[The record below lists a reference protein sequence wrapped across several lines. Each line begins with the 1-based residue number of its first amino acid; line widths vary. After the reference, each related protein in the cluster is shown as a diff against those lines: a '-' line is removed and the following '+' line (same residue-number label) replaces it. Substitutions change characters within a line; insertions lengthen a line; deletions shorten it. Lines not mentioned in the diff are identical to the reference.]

1 MAQLSFEVSPELEK
15 QIEGM
20 VFNTAKNVLAE
31 LEKRE
36 PLAKPYM
43 NLKETCL
50 YVGCSNVTLNDWIRE
65 RNLQVIRIG
74 GKKYIA
80 KETIDQFMM
89 NHQGI

>member
-1 MAQLSFEVSPELEK
+1 MAQLSFEVSPQLEK
-15 QIEGM
+15 QIESM

-36 PLAKPYM
+36 PMGKPFM
-43 NLKETCL
+43 NLRETCQ

-65 RNLQVIRIG
+65 RNLKLIIIG

-80 KETIDQFMM
+80 KTTIDQFMM
-89 NHQGI
+89 DHQK

>member
-1 MAQLSFEVSPELEK
+1 MAQLSFEVSSELEK

-36 PLAKPYM
+36 PMGKPYM
-43 NLKETCL
+43 NLKECCQ

-65 RNLQVIRIG
+65 RKLQVIKIG

-80 KETIDQFMM
+80 KITIDQFMM
-89 NHQGI
+89 NHQK